1 MAMGGRVWLV
11 TGATSGIGRAT
22 AQALAGLGASV
33 VLLGRRAPELDAV
46 AGEIRAST
54 GLHPPGRRPLPSHP

>member
-1 MAMGGRVWLV
+1 MTMGGRVWLV

-46 AGEIRAST
+46 AGEI
-54 GLHPPGRRPLPSHP
+54 